1 MEKACGGYYTR
12 VEPEQDNAV
21 QIAILKQG
29 HTVHMLKL
37 FLDIYSI
44 RPPIYIYIFI

>member
-21 QIAILKQG
+21 QIAILRKKIKIGPEPDNPDTGQ
-29 HTVHMLKL
+29 TVQ
-37 FLDIYSI
+37 
-44 RPPIYIYIFI
+44 P